1 MSGLDPTEAQL
12 AAVSLGIE
20 EGIHGKNSTE
30 DSYKSKEDSYI
41 VDEKRAE
48 SPLSDDDNN
57 GGLGPTP
64 TEEEKQTLPHM
75 PGPINFAA
83 FLIAFIELAER
94 FSYYGSTI
102 VFTNFIQQPLP
113 EGSTTGATK
122 TGQAGALGMG
132 QQASTGLTTFNQVSI
147 SLFLRLGIATDP
159 SIRTS
164 SGPTRCRC
172 SAPTSPT
179 LTWGG
184 STPFAGPFSLPWSAT
199 FFSSLR
205 PPRPSLPSRTRLSDS
220 SPSPSSSWASEP
232 ACSRPTSVP

>member
-30 DSYKSKEDSYI
+30 NSYKSKEDSYI
-41 VDEKRAE
+41 ADEKRAE
-48 SPLSDDDNN
+48 SPLSDDDDNN

-102 VFTNFIQQPLP
+102 VCT
-113 EGSTTGATK
+113 
-122 TGQAGALGMG
+122 
-132 QQASTGLTTFNQVSI
+132 
-147 SLFLRLGIATDP
+147 
-159 SIRTS
+159 
-164 SGPTRCRC
+164 
-172 SAPTSPT
+172 
-179 LTWGG
+179 
-184 STPFAGPFSLPWSAT
+184 
-199 FFSSLR
+199 
-205 PPRPSLPSRTRLSDS
+205 
-220 SPSPSSSWASEP
+220 
-232 ACSRPTSVP
+232 